1 MVCLVEDLILAE
13 SMSIQ
18 EACKIV
24 ARKMDV
30 SRYIARQWAQVARCE
45 GRVTDPLHDD
55 LVAKV
60 AELCRGNQELRVPM
74 SC

>member
-45 GRVTDPLHDD
+45 GQVLGSG
-55 LVAKV
+55 VSVFESGVSFMAV
-60 AELCRGNQELRVPM
+60 V
-74 SC
+74 